1 MTTESGAAEPDSSEA
16 AAEEDQW
23 WKDVNDIRFWKALL
37 ILGVLLHVFTSFTS
51 DPGLDTHVLLAA
63 ETVEEGTGEA
73 VLDWGH
79 TRPKDPLS
87 SDPAYARP
95 IGTQGIVELVDF
107 GGVSAL
113 RFYSLQLT

>member
-1 MTTESGAAEPDSSEA
+1 MTPESGADEPDSSEA

-95 IGTQGIVELVDF
+95 IGTEGIVELVDF
-107 GGVSAL
+107 GGVA
-113 RFYSLQLT
+113 